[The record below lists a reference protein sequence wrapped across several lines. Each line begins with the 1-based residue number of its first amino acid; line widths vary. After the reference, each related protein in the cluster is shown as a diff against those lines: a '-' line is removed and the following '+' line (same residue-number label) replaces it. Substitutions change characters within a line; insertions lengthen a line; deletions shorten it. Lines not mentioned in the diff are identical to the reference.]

1 MTIYI
6 QCMPGTRATDADVV
20 AVGHIFLD
28 FLYITAAIYICL
40 TNRICICPDGTAPWR
55 MEVICFHSVKRT

>member
-1 MTIYI
+1 MTMYI

-28 FLYITAAIYICL
+28 FLYITAAIYICDQPYL
-40 TNRICICPDGTAPWR
+40 
-55 MEVICFHSVKRT
+55 HLS